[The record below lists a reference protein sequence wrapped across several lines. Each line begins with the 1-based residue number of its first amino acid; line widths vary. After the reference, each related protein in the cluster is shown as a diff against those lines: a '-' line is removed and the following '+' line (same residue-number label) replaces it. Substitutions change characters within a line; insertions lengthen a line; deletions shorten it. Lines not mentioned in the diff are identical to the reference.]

1 MGIKFHNKIR
11 ISTINISVNKVIS
24 LLKYGLVKEAY
35 LELVKTNPF
44 PEILERI
51 CDGYCEA
58 SCINAKDGKAT
69 EIKNILRTLA
79 DYGLDNFIDLECAPN
94 NGKKVSIIASGL
106 SGLIVAYSL
115 RKKGYDVTV
124 YVHNSKKI
132 TIKSEKLTIIEG
144 QINDLET
151 MKKALSG
158 QDAVIW
164 CVGIPMSRSYEK
176 MESLEGHKV
185 LIEAMKFNKV
195 KRLVDWATP
204 SVKSSEDKNS
214 FITIFPGIAAGIMFN
229 QAKKEIIA
237 L

>member
-1 MGIKFHNKIR
+1 M
-11 ISTINISVNKVIS
+11 KVIIFGATGGIGKYA
-24 LLKYGLVKEAY
+24 LKHAL
-35 LELVKTNPF
+35 N
-44 PEILERI
+44 
-51 CDGYCEA
+51 
-58 SCINAKDGKAT
+58 
-69 EIKNILRTLA
+69 
-79 DYGLDNFIDLECAPN
+79 
-94 NGKKVSIIASGL
+94 
-106 SGLIVAYSL
+106 
-115 RKKGYDVTV
+115 KGYDVTV
-124 YVHNSKKI
+124 YVRNSKKI
-132 TIKSEKLTIIEG
+132 NIKSEKLTVIEG

-195 KRLVDWATP
+195 KRLVDWDTP

>member
-1 MGIKFHNKIR
+1 
-11 ISTINISVNKVIS
+11 
-24 LLKYGLVKEAY
+24 
-35 LELVKTNPF
+35 
-44 PEILERI
+44 
-51 CDGYCEA
+51 
-58 SCINAKDGKAT
+58 
-69 EIKNILRTLA
+69 
-79 DYGLDNFIDLECAPN
+79 
-94 NGKKVSIIASGL
+94 
-106 SGLIVAYSL
+106 
-115 RKKGYDVTV
+115 
-124 YVHNSKKI
+124 
-132 TIKSEKLTIIEG
+132 
-144 QINDLET
+144 

-164 CVGIPMSRSYEK
+164 CVRIPMSRSYEK

-237 L
+237 IGELIQNSDLDWTIVRFLGPTDSPYTGKVTITFGGLSIGIYISREDIGAFMVEQVEDTNYIKSMPIIGS